1 MRVAITRGVSPSIDR
16 CELTHVERQTIDPAR
31 AAAQHE
37 EYERTLER
45 LGCEVRRLPESADL
59 PDSVFVEDTAVV
71 LGEIAII
78 TRPGAASR
86 QAEIPEITAAL
97 SLHRPMAQITAPG
110 TVEGGDVLVVGRK
123 VYVGQSSRTNSCG
136 VRQVADI
143 LRPFGYE
150 VTPLP
155 IVNCLHL
162 KSAATRVAK
171 DAFLVNREWI
181 DAVVFSKERLIDVD
195 PTEPFGANA
204 LLIGERVIYPTAYPR
219 TADRLAKAGIR
230 VTPVE
235 VSEILKAEGG
245 VTCCSLVFEG

>member
-1 MRVAITRGVSPSIDR
+1 M
-16 CELTHVERQTIDPAR
+16 ERQPIDPAR
-31 AAAQHE
+31 ASAQHA

-71 LGEIAII
+71 LDEIAII
-78 TRPGAASR
+78 ARPGAASR
-86 QAEIPEITAAL
+86 QAEIPEMTAAL

-110 TVEGGDVLVVGRK
+110 TVEGGDILVIDRR
-123 VYVGQSSRTNSCG
+123 VYVGLSSRTNACG
-136 VRQVADI
+136 LRQIVDI

-150 VTPLP
+150 VTPVP
-155 IVNCLHL
+155 IARCLHL

-171 DAFLVNREWI
+171 DAVLINREWI
-181 DAVVFSKERLIDVD
+181 DVDAFPKDLRLIDVD
-195 PTEPFGANA
+195 PLEPFGANA
-204 LLIGERVIYPTAYPR
+204 LLIGERVIHPAVYTR
-219 TADRLAKAGIR
+219 TADRLARAGIR
-230 VTPVE
+230 VATVD